1 LRKERKLLCGTG
13 ATFASFLITTV
24 ARQDDPFL
32 SGLARMIDEEE
43 CNSQKQNQ
51 STFNEQLA
59 VELKTL
65 SKEYQ
70 HQFNK
75 IQSDGK
81 NEALSNIYSLIISI
95 HDIPMLKEQICAI
108 NKHQQSLLDANE
120 YSNDV
125 QRSHF

>member
-81 NEALSNIYSLIISI
+81 NEALSNIYSL
-95 HDIPMLKEQICAI
+95 KICAI